1 MKKIT
6 CLMAVLF
13 ATLWSVVSAQ
23 DYSVNYTGTKS
34 ERKMTSITLISS
46 NNGTQSVSLPGTN
59 LYDDKTSTTFTVTAG
74 EQLTAQF
81 GYTDGWMHGYVYI
94 DWDHDGFTAG
104 IASDG
109 YTPIEDLMTYS
120 FYAGSDTGNSDASGK
135 NSVGAT
141 ITGDARSVVNPPVFT
156 CPNKPGTYRMRYKL
170 DWSNINP
177 AGSQNAK
184 GSGGMGTLKE
194 NNGQIVDVTLV
205 VEALT
210 NSADV
215 TYIYTHDGNEIYRST
230 QTLNVGASMP
240 DYLTPPSYVNLITP
254 TDIPTTVPDGG
265 GTYTIATTTKSDSPF
280 KFSSSLNDPQWVTM
294 KVLYSKNLPGTPSE
308 GAVNY
313 DAANWITNANPYVG
327 ITKDAST
334 AENYANY
341 MWAFVGDWY
350 HGYKIYSYADKAKMW
365 GYGKDGF
372 ITSNNIADRAIQLYD
387 SEVNENLRTWQ
398 IVKWQ
403 GTDGA
408 DNYAEETY
416 SLVLVN
422 TDHPNFYA
430 GEHLAANQYKLGT
443 WMTSTNGNTAAHNR
457 IAIAD
462 PLPIYTAYAQTVLA
476 EAGKVG
482 YPKTTS
488 GGATQLE
495 TALTSATNFSELY
508 GYVENFRSESD
519 VVLPTD
525 GKAYI
530 LKAHFTGS
538 DKYVALG
545 SEALTTSDT
554 EGATFICHQLD
565 NGKFVFVN
573 NNGTFFNKVGNF
585 TAYSDWTEFTL
596 LHSGGEPAQAYGT
609 FGMYFD
615 SDYKYLTVN
624 GTSFQQGYEGI
635 AETSTTAFYLEETT
649 YANNPAMT
657 TAQGI
662 DPEKKIATF
671 SAPFAFTLPAGID
684 AYIVKQTK
692 TDGTASLTKLASE
705 GEVVAA
711 NTGVILL
718 GTTDEANVLMIPATT
733 TGVNEAESM
742 LGNTAGAP
750 KDIVTDGNNYI
761 LAMNGDGNIIFSKAL
776 EGANGNNQLAMNKA
790 YLTVP
795 GGSVNQFKINF
806 GDTTTAIE
814 AIATES
820 NKNEVVYDLSGR
832 RIATP
837 SHRGIYISNGKKFMV
852 K

>member
-6 CLMAVLF
+6 YLMAVLF
-13 ATLWSVVSAQ
+13 ASLWSVVSAQ
-23 DYSVNYTGTKS
+23 NYDPWYSGDYVRPDNDRKLNSVTFTSPMHGAQTATAGTKTYTDLTSTKTLYAEPGETVSVSFNYTG
-34 ERKMTSITLISS
+34 
-46 NNGTQSVSLPGTN
+46 V
-59 LYDDKTSTTFTVTAG
+59 
-74 EQLTAQF
+74 
-81 GYTDGWMHGYVYI
+81 WMNGYVYI
-94 DWDHDGFTAG
+94 DTDKDGFTAG
-104 IASDG
+104 VNTSTHAPTG
-109 YTPIEDLMTYS
+109 DLMTYS
-120 FYAGSDTGNSDASGK
+120 FYSGNDNSDGSGYNSGGTYITGNS
-135 NSVGAT
+135 
-141 ITGDARSVVNPPVFT
+141 RSTLDCPNFT
-156 CPNKPGTYRMRYKL
+156 CPSTPGTYRMRFKVDWNSIDPAGDSNSENGDFKGNGGAILDVMLEVKAPAVNNFDITYVYKL
-170 DWSNINP
+170 N
-177 AGSQNAK
+177 
-184 GSGGMGTLKE
+184 GTQLYSTTNTYAE
-194 NNGQIVDVTLV
+194 GAAFPDHDAIPSYMDVTV
-205 VEALT
+205 SPERPST
-210 NSADV
+210 V
-215 TYIYTHDGNEIYRST
+215 T
-230 QTLNVGASMP
+230 AS
-240 DYLTPPSYVNLITP
+240 
-254 TDIPTTVPDGG
+254 
-265 GTYTIATTTKSDSPF
+265 GTYEVNTTLKSDSPF
-280 KFSSSLNDPQWVTM
+280 KFSSSLNDAQWVTM
-294 KVLYSKNLPGTPSE
+294 KLLFSKKNDGNGAAKSYAEGTWI
-308 GAVNY
+308 GANGETTKLDY
-313 DAANWITNANPYVG
+313 NNP
-327 ITKDAST
+327 T
-334 AENYANY
+334 AENFADY
-341 MWAFVGDWY
+341 MWAFVGDW
-350 HGYKIYSYADKAKMW
+350 HNGYKVYTYADQSMKLAYTGDFSTYLDK
-365 GYGKDGF
+365 
-372 ITSNNIADRAIQLYD
+372 N
-387 SEVNENLRTWQ
+387 RTVVMSTTEDAAQNTWKLEEW
-398 IVKWQ
+398 V
-403 GTDGA
+403 GTNGA
-408 DNYAEETY
+408 AYANPTY
-416 SLVLVN
+416 SLRLVSAL
-422 TDHPNFYA
+422 HPSYYA
-430 GEHLAANQYKLGT
+430 GDHINSRVLGT
-443 WMTSTNGNTAAHNR
+443 WESTGGNSANHGR
-457 IAIAD
+457 IAFAD
-462 PLPIYTAYAQTVLA
+462 PLSIYKPYAQTVLA

-495 TALTSATNFSELY
+495 NALNNATNFSELY
-508 GYVENFRSESD
+508 GYVENFRAENE

-545 SEALTTSDT
+545 GEKLTTSES

-573 NNGTFFNKVGNF
+573 NNGSFFNKVGNF

-635 AETSTTAFYLEETT
+635 AESSTTAFYLEETT

-657 TAQGI
+657 TAKGI
-662 DPEKKIATF
+662 DEEKKIATF

-718 GTTDEANVLMIPATT
+718 GTTAESNVLMIPATT
-733 TGVNEAESM
+733 TGATDVESM

-750 KDIVTDGNNYI
+750 KDIVSAGNNYI
-761 LAMNGDGNIIFSKAL
+761 LAKNGDNDIIFSKASA
-776 EGANGNNQLAMNKA
+776 GVTNGNNLAMNKA

-795 GGSVNQFKINF
+795 GGSVSQFKICL

-837 SHRGIYISNGKKFMV
+837 SHRGIYIRNGKKFMV

>member
-13 ATLWSVVSAQ
+13 ASLWSVVSAQ
-23 DYSVNYTGTKS
+23 NYDPWYSENYTRTDRKLNSVTFTSPMHGAQTATAGTKTYTDLTSTKTLYAKPGETVSVSFNYTGT
-34 ERKMTSITLISS
+34 
-46 NNGTQSVSLPGTN
+46 
-59 LYDDKTSTTFTVTAG
+59 
-74 EQLTAQF
+74 
-81 GYTDGWMHGYVYI
+81 WMNGYVYI
-94 DWDHDGFTAG
+94 DTDKNGFTAG
-104 IASDG
+104 VDASTHAPTG
-109 YTPIEDLMTYS
+109 DLMTYS
-120 FYAGSDTGNSDASGK
+120 FYGGSDTYETTGYNSAGSYFSGDSR
-135 NSVGAT
+135 NTLNCPS
-141 ITGDARSVVNPPVFT
+141 FT
-156 CPNKPGTYRMRYKL
+156 CPSTPGTYRMRFKVDWNSIDPAGDSNDTNGNFKGNGGAILDVMLEVNNTFDITYVYKL
-170 DWSNINP
+170 N
-177 AGSQNAK
+177 
-184 GSGGMGTLKE
+184 GTQLYTTTNTYAE
-194 NNGQIVDVTLV
+194 GVAFPNYDAIPSYMDVTV
-205 VEALT
+205 SPEHPST
-210 NSADV
+210 V
-215 TYIYTHDGNEIYRST
+215 T
-230 QTLNVGASMP
+230 AS
-240 DYLTPPSYVNLITP
+240 
-254 TDIPTTVPDGG
+254 
-265 GTYTIATTTKSDSPF
+265 GTYEVNTTLKSDSPF

-294 KVLYSKNLPGTPSE
+294 KLLFSKNGNENGVAKSYEEGTW
-308 GAVNY
+308 V
-313 DAANWITNANPYVG
+313 AANGAATKLDYNNP
-327 ITKDAST
+327 T
-334 AENYANY
+334 AENFANY

-350 HGYKIYSYADKAKMW
+350 NGYKVYTYADQSMKLAYT
-365 GYGKDGF
+365 GNF
-372 ITSNNIADRAIQLYD
+372 TT
-387 SEVNENLRTWQ
+387 NLEKNRTVVMSTTEEAAQNTWKLEEW
-398 IVKWQ
+398 V
-403 GTDGA
+403 GTDGVGYT
-408 DNYAEETY
+408 NPTY
-416 SLVLVN
+416 SLRLVSAS
-422 TDHPNFYA
+422 HPNYYA
-430 GEHLAANQYKLGT
+430 GDHIASRVLGT
-443 WMTSTNGNTAAHNR
+443 WESTGGNSAHHGR
-457 IAIAD
+457 IAFAD

-488 GGATQLE
+488 SGATQLQS
-495 TALTSATNFSELY
+495 ALNNATNFSELY

-545 SEALTTSDT
+545 SGKLTTSDT

-585 TAYSDWTEFTL
+585 TDYSDWTEFTL
-596 LHSGGEPAQAYGT
+596 LHSYGEPAQTYGT
-609 FGMYFD
+609 FGLQAH
-615 SDYKYLTVN
+615 DYRYLTVN
-624 GTSFQQGYEGI
+624 GTSFQQGNEGI

-662 DPEKKIATF
+662 DEEKKIATF

-733 TGVNEAESM
+733 TGVTDAENK

-750 KDIVTDGNNYI
+750 KDIVSDGNNYI
-761 LAMNGDGNIIFSKAL
+761 LAMNGEGKIIFSKASA
-776 EGANGNNQLAMNKA
+776 GATNGNNLAMNKA

-806 GDTTTAIE
+806 GDATTAIE

-837 SHRGIYISNGKKFMV
+837 SHRGIYIRNGKKFMV

>member
-1 MKKIT
+1 MRKIT
-6 CLMAVLF
+6 CLMAVLV
-13 ATLWSVVSAQ
+13 LSLLSGQSAWA
-23 DYSVNYTGTKS
+23 DYGTPGGDYYANNYL
-34 ERKMTSITLISS
+34 TSITTT
-46 NNGTQSVSLPGTN
+46 GAQTN
-59 LYDDKTSTTFTVTAG
+59 LSYSASSHPGALYNHIEDKIVVQAGSTFTLNLVANSLGGASSSTVREDIRYCHASLFTDFTGSGSFGTAVQTWGNKPPTNNVYGNYDLVMNITATISVPSDASLGTTRMRVIYTNAWKDWPSATDTQLNKGIVYDFDVEVVAPAASHSITYVYKLDGTELYRTTESYQEDSMFPAYDNIPSYMDVTVSPELPATVTA
-74 EQLTAQF
+74 
-81 GYTDGWMHGYVYI
+81 D
-94 DWDHDGFTAG
+94 
-104 IASDG
+104 
-109 YTPIEDLMTYS
+109 
-120 FYAGSDTGNSDASGK
+120 
-135 NSVGAT
+135 
-141 ITGDARSVVNPPVFT
+141 
-156 CPNKPGTYRMRYKL
+156 GTYEV
-170 DWSNINP
+170 NT
-177 AGSQNAK
+177 
-184 GSGGMGTLKE
+184 TL
-194 NNGQIVDVTLV
+194 
-205 VEALT
+205 
-210 NSADV
+210 
-215 TYIYTHDGNEIYRST
+215 
-230 QTLNVGASMP
+230 
-240 DYLTPPSYVNLITP
+240 
-254 TDIPTTVPDGG
+254 
-265 GTYTIATTTKSDSPF
+265 KSDSPF
-280 KFSSSLNDPQWVTM
+280 KFSSSLSDPQWVTM
-294 KVLYSKNLPGTPSE
+294 KVLYSKNLPGRPSE

-350 HGYKIYSYADKAKMW
+350 HGYKIYSYADKTKMW

-372 ITSNNIADRAIQLYD
+372 ITSNNIANRAIQLYD

-430 GEHLAANQYKLGT
+430 GEHLAADQYKLGT
-443 WMTSTNGNTAAHNR
+443 WMTSTTGNTAAHNR

-462 PLPIYTAYAQTVLA
+462 PLPIYTAYAQTVLDD
-476 EAGKVG
+476 AGKVG

-495 TALTSATNFSELY
+495 SALTSATKFSELY

-538 DKYVALG
+538 DKYVTLG
-545 SEALTTSDT
+545 SEKLTTSET

-573 NNGTFFNKVGNF
+573 NKGFFFNKVGNF

-596 LHSGGEPAQAYGT
+596 LHSYGDVAQTYGT
-609 FGMYFD
+609 FGMQD
-615 SDYKYLTVN
+615 LDYKYLTVN
-624 GTSFQQGYEGI
+624 GTSFQQGNEGI

-662 DPEKKIATF
+662 DEEKKIATF

-718 GTTDEANVLMIPATT
+718 GTTAESNVLMIPATT
-733 TGVNEAESM
+733 TGVTDAESM

-750 KDIVTDGNNYI
+750 KDIVSAGNNYI
-761 LAMNGDGNIIFSKAL
+761 LAKNDEGYIIFSKAL
-776 EGANGNNQLAMNKA
+776 EGANGKNLAMNKA

-795 GGSVNQFKINF
+795 GGSTSQFKIDF
-806 GDTTTAIE
+806 GGTTTAIE
-814 AIATES
+814 TIATEGNNNS
-820 NKNEVVYDLSGR
+820 AAVYDLSGR
-832 RIATP
+832 RVSTP
-837 SHRGIYISNGKKFMV
+837 AHRGIYIRNGKKFMV